1 MKKILKITLIS
12 VISLFLIKPAFAIL
26 TSTMPEQFKEEQTIQ
41 SSEPDF
47 GPFMRDLQ
55 QRIKHNWNPPKGEEN
70 RCVVLLFK
78 IARDGR
84 LISVNVSKSSGSD
97 VVDRAA
103 LAAVKMTA
111 PFRPLPNGYSED
123 SVDIQFTFDYRIY
136 GAKKY

>member
-55 QRIKHNWNPPKGEEN
+55 QRIKHNWFPPKGEESRN
-70 RCVVLLFK
+70 VVLLFT
-78 IARDGR
+78 IARDGSLLR
-84 LISVNVSKSSGSD
+84 VNVLKSSGLAAA
-97 VVDRAA
+97 DRAA

-111 PFRPLPNGYSED
+111 PFRPLPNGYSKD

>member
-47 GPFMRDLQ
+47 EPFMRDLQ
-55 QRIKHNWNPPKGEEN
+55 QRIKHNWNPPKGEESS
-70 RCVVLLFK
+70 CVVLMFK

-84 LISVNVSKSSGSD
+84 LLSVNVLKSSGSA

-111 PFRPLPNGYSED
+111 PFRPLPNGYSKG
-123 SVDIQFTFDYRIY
+123 SVDIQFTFDYNVY
-136 GAKKY
+136 GAKRY